1 MSTTTM
7 RASGAGL
14 AEAWLSP
21 FFGWRRRRRLVDQA
35 ALDVLS
41 LYRSNLDVRL
51 QCIDQASLQSDCQ
64 KQVYTNIAGI
74 LRTPRAAEATN
85 YNFEWDELH
94 KAERLMAL
102 LYAGQQLRQE
112 ISVRLQDLVDDKVA
126 GAAGLRRDYE
136 VLLLPQ
142 GDATPVPDDSLLR
155 AFLLRVLEARHW
167 HDKRKYLARPIRKTA
182 TKIILLGVI
191 ISLVALLVPYGV
203 LNFSAGADL
212 GPWWSLFALYTALT
226 AGLMGAFFSRL
237 TTIHRDW
244 SNMNL
249 EDVFLHRELSY
260 TLLRAGVGVCGALIV
275 YFFLRSEMVTGTLF
289 PNFDKIAIE
298 FVRVPADNA
307 VAMAFVMPSDSLAL
321 LTVWCF
327 LAGFS
332 EKFVPNILASTEQQF
347 SSASVPAQ
355 GGRR

>member
-1 MSTTTM
+1 MHVP
-7 RASGAGL
+7 GATL
-14 AEAWLSP
+14 AETLLWP
-21 FFGWRRRRRLVDQA
+21 FSGWRQRRRLVDQA
-35 ALDVLS
+35 ALDMLS

-64 KQVYTNIAGI
+64 REVHANIAGI
-74 LRTPRAAEATN
+74 LRAPRVSIAGAD
-85 YNFEWDELH
+85 YSREWDEVH

-182 TKIILLGVI
+182 TKIILCGVI
-191 ISLVALLVPYGV
+191 ISLAALLVPYGV
-203 LNFSAGADL
+203 LNYSAGESI

-226 AGLMGAFFSRL
+226 SGLMGAFFSRL

-244 SNMNL
+244 ANMGL
-249 EDVFLHRELSY
+249 EDVFLHREMSY

-298 FVRVPADNA
+298 FVHVPAENT
-307 VAMAFVMPSDSLAL
+307 VGMTFVMPSDSLAL

-332 EKFVPNILASTEQQF
+332 EKFVPNILATTEQQF
-347 SSASVPAQ
+347 ANASAPAQ
-355 GGRR
+355 NGRR